1 MAGLV
6 IFTEVAI
13 AGCAF
18 LIYFMYAL
26 WRDSRSSRQAP
37 KVEIRK
43 LSRRNDNYRL
53 LRLYSPEDLCG
64 REKKRV

>member
-26 WRDSRSSRQAP
+26 WRDSRTSRQAP
-37 KVEIRK
+37 RVEIRQ
-43 LSRRNDNYRL
+43 LSRRNHNYKL
-53 LRLYSPEDLCG
+53 LRLYSPEDL
-64 REKKRV
+64 RVPEKKRL

>member
-26 WRDSRSSRQAP
+26 WRDSRTSRQAP
-37 KVEIRK
+37 RVEIRK
-43 LSRRNDNYRL
+43 LSRRNANYKVL
-53 LRLYSPEDLCG
+53 HLYSPEDLSV
-64 REKKRV
+64 REKKRL